1 VKARIGTIL
10 TTVALLAGLAFLGLL
25 GWMWWDSRLPGRYD
39 VTAYGETDLG
49 GGPEASGHGLS
60 IAALKG
66 PTGKPDYRVTLTAET
81 ASIRLASGTKVDAW
95 TFEGRAPGP
104 ELRVHQ
110 GDLVEV
116 ALVNRD
122 IDDGVTIHWH
132 GVDVPN
138 AEDGVAGVTQDS
150 VAPGE
155 RYVYRFRPEQ
165 VGTFWY
171 HTHQDA
177 SKGVKLG
184 LYGVLVILPRTPL
197 REKLDLTLPVH
208 TFAGR
213 TAIGTNDGVE
223 RRAVRSGTPVRLR
236 FVNTDSS
243 PTRIRLAGMKA
254 FVAAID
260 GADIEPAPVPDG
272 AAIEVGGGGRYDV
285 VFRMPPGVVSAAVAS
300 SKAALVLSP
309 DGQGE
314 PAAAT
319 PSGPVFD
326 PASREA
332 ATPARLGRFDRTF
345 LLKISKKAGFLDGR
359 PGHHWA
365 INGKLYPRT
374 PMFMVARGDLVRIV
388 LVNDSGSVHPMHL
401 HGHHFVV
408 LTRNGKAV
416 RPWSTDT
423 LNMLPH
429 ERYEV
434 AFRADNPGLWM
445 LHCHNL
451 GHAAAG
457 LTMHVMYDGSMTPY
471 RAGNAAHNDPE

>member
-1 VKARIGTIL
+1 MRAHLGTLL
-10 TTVALLAGLAFLGLL
+10 TAFALLAGLALL
-25 GWMWWDSRLPGRYD
+25 GWLGWAWWQSRLPGRYD
-39 VTAYGETDLG
+39 VTAYGVADLG
-49 GGPEASGHGLS
+49 GGPGASGRELS
-60 IAALKG
+60 VAGLKG
-66 PTGKPDYRVTLTAET
+66 PTGRPDYRVTLTAEQ
-81 ASIRLASGTKVDAW
+81 ASIRLASGARVDAW
-95 TFEGRAPGP
+95 TFNGQAPGP

-122 IDDGVTIHWH
+122 IGDGVTIHWH

-184 LYGVLVILPRTPL
+184 LYGVLVILPRKPL
-197 REKLDLTLPVH
+197 PEKLDLTLPVH
-208 TFAGR
+208 TFMGR
-213 TAIGTNDGVE
+213 RVIGTNDGVQ
-223 RRAVRSGTPVRLR
+223 RRAVRPGTPIRLR

-243 PTRIRLAGMKA
+243 PTRIRLVRMKGS
-254 FVAAID
+254 VAAID
-260 GADIEPAPVPDG
+260 GAEIEPAPVPEG
-272 AAIEVGGGGRYDV
+272 EAIEIGAGGRYDV
-285 VFRMPPGVVSAAVAS
+285 VFRMPPAVVSAEVAS

-314 PAAAT
+314 PAAA
-319 PSGPVFD
+319 PSRPVFD
-326 PASREA
+326 PASRQA
-332 ATPARLGRFDRTF
+332 ATPARLDRFDRTF
-345 LLKISKKAGFLDGR
+345 LLKIGKKAGFLDGR

-401 HGHHFVV
+401 HGHHFLV

-429 ERYEV
+429 ERYQV

-451 GHAAAG
+451 GHAADG
-457 LTMHVMYDGSMTPY
+457 LTMHVMYDGVMTPY
-471 RAGNAAHNDPE
+471 RAGKAAHNDPE

>member
-1 VKARIGTIL
+1 MRARLGTL
-10 TTVALLAGLAFLGLL
+10 LPAFALLAGLALL
-25 GWMWWDSRLPGRYD
+25 GWLGWTWWQSRLPGRYD
-39 VTAYGETDLG
+39 VTAYGKADLG
-49 GGPEASGHGLS
+49 GGPGASGRGLS
-60 IAALKG
+60 VSGLRG
-66 PTGKPDYRVTLTAET
+66 PTGRPDYRVTLTAEQ
-81 ASIRLASGTKVDAW
+81 ASIRLASGARVDAW
-95 TFEGRAPGP
+95 TFDGRSPGP
-104 ELRVHQ
+104 ALRVHQ

-116 ALVNRD
+116 TLVNRD
-122 IDDGVTIHWH
+122 IGDGVTIHWH

-184 LYGVLVILPRTPL
+184 LYGVLVILPRKPL
-197 REKLDLTLPVH
+197 PEKLELTLPVH
-208 TFAGR
+208 TFSGR
-213 TAIGTNDGVE
+213 RVIGTNDGVQ
-223 RRAVRSGTPVRLR
+223 RRAVRPGTPIRLR

-243 PTRIRLAGMKA
+243 PTRIRLIGMEA
-254 FVAAID
+254 SVAAID
-260 GADIEPAPVPDG
+260 GAEIEPAQVPEG
-272 AAIEVGGGGRYDV
+272 EAIEIGAGGRYDV
-285 VFRMPPGVVSAAVAS
+285 VFRMPPAVVSAEVAS

-314 PAAAT
+314 PAAA
-319 PSGPVFD
+319 PSRPVFD
-326 PASREA
+326 PASRRA
-332 ATPARLGRFDRTF
+332 AIPARLDRFDRTF
-345 LLKISKKAGFLDGR
+345 LLKIGKKAGFLDGR

-401 HGHHFVV
+401 HGHHFLVM
-408 LTRNGKAV
+408 TRNGKAV

-429 ERYEV
+429 ERYQV

-451 GHAAAG
+451 GHAADG
-457 LTMHVMYDGSMTPY
+457 LTMHIMYGGVMTPY
-471 RAGNAAHNDPE
+471 RAGKTAHNDPE

>member
-1 VKARIGTIL
+1 MRAHLGTLL
-10 TTVALLAGLAFLGLL
+10 TTFALLAGLALL
-25 GWMWWDSRLPGRYD
+25 GWLGWAWWQSRLPGRYD
-39 VTAYGETDLG
+39 VTAYGVADLG
-49 GGPEASGHGLS
+49 GGPETSGSGLS
-60 IAALKG
+60 IAALEG
-66 PTGKPDYRVTLTAET
+66 PTGRPDYRVTLTAEK

-95 TFEGRAPGP
+95 TFDGRAPGP
-104 ELRVHQ
+104 ELRAHR

-116 ALVNRD
+116 TLVNKD
-122 IDDGVTIHWH
+122 IGDGATIHWH

-138 AEDGVAGVTQDS
+138 AEDGVAGITQDS
-150 VAPGE
+150 VAPGQ

-165 VGTFWY
+165 AGTFWY

-184 LYGVLVILPRTPL
+184 LYGALVILPQRPL
-197 REKLDLTLPVH
+197 PEKLDLTLPVH
-208 TFAGR
+208 TFGGR
-213 TAIGTNDGVE
+213 TALGTNDGVE
-223 RRAVRSGTPVRLR
+223 RRALRPGTPVRLR
-236 FVNTDSS
+236 FVNTDSGS
-243 PTRIRLAGMKA
+243 ARIRLAGMKA
-254 FVAAID
+254 SVAAID

-272 AAIEVGGGGRYDV
+272 EAIEIGGGGRYDI
-285 VFRMPPGVVSAAVAS
+285 VFRMPAAVVSAEVAG
-300 SKAALVLSP
+300 SKAALVFSP

-314 PAAAT
+314 PAAAAEAR
-319 PSGPVFD
+319 PVFD
-326 PASREA
+326 PAARAA
-332 ATPARLGRFDRTF
+332 ATPARLESFDRTF
-345 LLKISKKAGFLDGR
+345 LLKIGKKPGFLDGR
-359 PGHHWA
+359 PGRHWA
-365 INGKLYPRT
+365 INGKLYPRI
-374 PMFMVARGDLVRIV
+374 PMFMIAKGDLVRIV

-401 HGHHFVV
+401 HGHHFLV

-457 LTMHVMYDGSMTPY
+457 LTMHVMYDGVETPF
-471 RAGNAAHNDPE
+471 RAGHAAHNDPE